1 MTYTWLLFDADGTLF
16 DYDRAE
22 ATALEQAFAECGTE
36 FDSACLNTTVKSTRT
51 SGASSRTG
59 GSPPNGLRLRRFE
72 LLFEALRQ
80 PLTPAAFSPVYL
92 RHLAGASHLMDG
104 ARRGPRPM
112 REVPPRAHHQRAG
125 TSSGRAWRARPSAIA
140 SPK

>member
-36 FDSACLNTTVKSTRT
+36 FDSACLNTYREINAHVWREFE
-51 SGASSRTG
+51 
-59 GSPPNGLRLRRFE
+59 NGRITAERLRLRRFE
-72 LLFEALRQ
+72 LLFEVLRQ
-80 PLTPAAFSPVYL
+80 PLTPAVLSPVYL